1 MTSKRCF
8 SKLLREDFRHKIWM
22 LALSV
27 LGNLLAIPV
36 CFLLRAGEHPYST
49 ANAAQIFRA
58 ASDAVYG
65 FQTYISVLAGII
77 ACVGALIVGLAGFRY
92 VFHRDMTDTYHSIPV
107 RRRTLFLVNWL
118 NGFLIW
124 FVPFVVCM
132 LGTMLLSVGR
142 LKRLTAAFETAAEKN
157 PTVTANFAKLSA
169 GKSVAEGLLTVVT
182 LAVAFMLVYHLVL
195 AAVMLCG
202 NVLNTLVLTG
212 VVGTGVAALYT
223 LFVTFQSSYFE
234 TFAFS
239 QVVSPV
245 EGRIVYASPL
255 VSAIWLIDA
264 RQSGA
269 ENLLTCICVN
279 AAVALLLFGVAFLAY
294 LHRPSELAETGI
306 KSRTV
311 RWLEQL
317 VATFVAGLGG
327 WLVFYY
333 LTDGLSKAGK
343 LAWGVFGTLLAAVLV
358 SGVMEILFQMD
369 LRAFFSHKL
378 RMALSLAGVLL
389 VCFSFSCDWFGYD
402 SYLPKKDEI
411 AELSVYDAE
420 RSSLYSYSYI
430 EESLKNRM
438 DEMHYTDVDVIYDYL
453 RTAVDEAGVSEEQ
466 AKETTNYDSERSG
479 SERIITRVT
488 LKNGRSYYRKYSVYS
503 DRCDAARKI
512 LTSEEYTGL
521 YYQVPEEELASLS
534 GFALERN
541 HQSLQRQGTD
551 ISTEELEAI
560 CRAYN
565 QDLAERPE
573 LVVCGEGRQFANID
587 LRKGENFRTYWHF
600 PVYEQMTHTREMLR
614 QYGYEEYAEPV
625 AAEEIDKIKI
635 YLGWSGYELKEEN
648 RDPVEVAREYFGAQ
662 DGTGQTEMTQD
673 VETVEMPDEE
683 LVLEITAEEE
693 IEELLGIIS
702 YVGGEY
708 AGAFGQT
715 RVGNIKIITTDEQ
728 EISAWVPRGAMPEKY
743 LLRFGKLTK

>member
-36 CFLLRAGEHPYST
+36 CFLLRAGEHPYSA

-142 LKRLTAAFETAAEKN
+142 LKRLKDAFEAAGEKN

-169 GKSVAEGLLTVVT
+169 GKSVAEGLLTVVA

-212 VVGTGVAALYT
+212 VLGTGVAALYT

-245 EGRIVYASPL
+245 KDRIVYASPL
-255 VSAIWLIDA
+255 VSAIWLINT
-264 RQSGA
+264 RRSGA

-343 LAWGVFGTLLAAVLV
+343 LAWGVFGALLAAMLV

-378 RMALSLAGVLL
+378 RMALSLAGILL
-389 VCFSFSCDWFGYD
+389 VCFSFSGDWFGYD

-430 EESLKNRM
+430 EDSLTNRM

-453 RTAVDEAGVSEEQ
+453 RTAVDEVNVGEEP
-466 AKETTNYDSERSG
+466 TNYDSMRSDG
-479 SERIITRVT
+479 ESIITRIT
-488 LKNGRSYYRKYSVYS
+488 LKSGRSYYRNYWVYS
-503 DRCDAARKI
+503 DNCDAARKI

-521 YYQVPEEELASLS
+521 YYQVPEEELVSLS
-534 GFALERN
+534 GLSLERN
-541 HQSLQRQGTD
+541 QQSLQQQGSD
-551 ISTEELEAI
+551 ISTEKLEAI

-565 QDLAERPE
+565 QDLAEQPE
-573 LVVCGEGRQFANID
+573 LVVCGEGRQFSDIV
-587 LRKGENFRTYWHF
+587 LRKGENFRRYWHF
-600 PVYEQMTHTREMLR
+600 PVYEQMTHTREVLR
-614 QYGYEEYAEPV
+614 QYGYEEYAAPV
-625 AAEEIDKIKI
+625 EAEEIDKIKI
-635 YLGWSGYELKEEN
+635 YLGWSGYELKAEN
-648 RDPVEVAREYFGAQ
+648 RDPVEVAREYFGVQ

-673 VETVEMPDEE
+673 VNAVEMPDEE

-693 IEELLGIIS
+693 IEELLEIIS
-702 YVGGEY
+702 YVGREY

-715 RVGNIKIITTDEQ
+715 RVGNIRIVTTDEQ